1 MDANYSFSNSYNDTE
16 RFKVMFPDS
25 EIAKNYQQGATRIK
39 CNIQFR
45 IAFCVKE
52 SVLYDVAN
60 VPFSF
65 KFDETTI

>member
-1 MDANYSFSNSYNDTE
+1 
-16 RFKVMFPDS
+16 MFPDS
-25 EIAKNYQQGATRIK
+25 EIAKNYQQGATKIK